1 MIKEALL
8 VPYTIKKKNKKK
20 ITLTSIAHFRS

>member
-8 VPYTIKKKNKKK
+8 VPYTIKKKKKK